1 MFFIK
6 KEKIYLTITVVEI
19 TVFSSER
26 LWLGRSIPFVQLNN
40 KKIPLQSLTHEF
52 NINILDLKRLVM
64 DIIHNCDLRKSYH
77 RFKKEKKMHLERR
90 ESMIHM

>member
-1 MFFIK
+1 MFFY
-6 KEKIYLTITVVEI
+6 KERKNYLTITVVEI

-64 DIIHNCDLRKSYH
+64 DIIHNCDLRKSCH